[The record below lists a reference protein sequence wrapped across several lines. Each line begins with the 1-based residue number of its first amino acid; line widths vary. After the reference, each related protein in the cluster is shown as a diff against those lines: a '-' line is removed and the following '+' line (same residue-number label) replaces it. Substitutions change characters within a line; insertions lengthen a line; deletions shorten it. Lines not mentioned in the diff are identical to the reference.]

1 MVASTIPWETVQQTF
16 RRIWGYDDFRPPQAE
31 IIRGLLDQRD
41 TLVILPTG
49 GGKSLCFQL
58 PALLQS
64 GVTLVLSPLVALMEN
79 QVQELREHQLPAA
92 TLHSELSPHQRR
104 QVLRALEA
112 NRLRLLYLSPETL
125 LSPPVWQRLRQPSV
139 IINGLI
145 LDEAH
150 CLVQWGDSF
159 RPVYRRLGA
168 VRPALL
174 AQRPPGTRL
183 PIAAFTATADPT
195 VQRTLIEVLRL
206 QQPHQ
211 VRLNPY
217 RSNLHLATRIVWSPR
232 QRRQTMQRFIQQRS
246 GQAGLVYV
254 RSRQDSED
262 LAAWLMIQGQTAA
275 AYHAGLSSGDR
286 RRIEMAWSQNQVQTV
301 VCTSAFGMGVNKP
314 DTRWVLHYQAPSS
327 LTEYVQEV
335 GRAGRDGR
343 PAEALTLMS
352 EPTGWLDPMDQQ
364 RWRFFTTQTQAL
376 RREAQHI
383 ARQIPAVGSVAQV
396 QQQFKQG
403 AIALAWLHG
412 QGRLTWS
419 DPFHYRLL
427 PGSNSTATLGSVV
440 SAMQDYLSSRRCRWQ
455 HLLEQFGFGHE
466 ARQLGTCGHCDRCQR
481 S

>member
-1 MVASTIPWETVQQTF
+1 MVPSTIPWDTVQQTF
-16 RRIWGYDDFRPPQAE
+16 RQIWGYDDFRPPQGE
-31 IIRGLLDQRD
+31 IIRGLLQQQD

-79 QVQELREHQLPAA
+79 QVQELQEHHLPAA
-92 TLHSELSPHQRR
+92 TLHSELSPYRRR
-104 QVLRALEA
+104 QVLQALET

-125 LSPPVWQRLRQPSV
+125 LSPPVWQRLLQPAV
-139 IINGLI
+139 TINGLI

-150 CLVQWGDSF
+150 CLVQWGDTF
-159 RPVYRRLGA
+159 RPVYRRLGT

-206 QQPHQ
+206 HRPHQ

-232 QRRQTMQRFIQQRS
+232 QRRQTIQRFIQLRS

-254 RSRQDSED
+254 RSRHDSEE
-262 LAAWLMIQGQTAA
+262 LAAWLASQGLATA
-275 AYHAGLSSGDR
+275 AYHAGLGSGQR
-286 RRIEMAWSQNQVQTV
+286 RQIEAAWIQNQVQVV

-335 GRAGRDGR
+335 GRAGRDGQ
-343 PAEALTLMS
+343 PAEALTVRS

-364 RWRFFTTQTQAL
+364 RWRFFTTQTEAL
-376 RREAQHI
+376 RQEAQRI
-383 ARQIPAVGSVAQV
+383 AAEIPTVGSVAAV

-403 AIALAWLHG
+403 AIALAWLHS
-412 QGRLTWS
+412 QGRLIWS

-427 PGSNSTATLGSVV
+427 PGTAAATPLEPAAA
-440 SAMQDYLSSRRCRWQ
+440 AMQDYLNGRGCRWQ
-455 HLLEQFGFGHE
+455 HILEQFGFSHE
-466 ARQLGTCGHCDRCQR
+466 ARQLGACGHCDRCQK
-481 S
+481 